1 MAASLTDDL
10 MWIRMDLL
18 APGDGGAAEEGSKG
32 AAAGEAAAE
41 EEDSANAPMVTVDNE
56 EDGQRCRGDGGG
68 AGGGCGGSGGS
79 TGRRC

>member
-1 MAASLTDDL
+1 MVAASLMTL
-10 MWIRMDLL
+10 MRTRMDLL
-18 APGDGGAAEEGSKG
+18 APGDGGAAEEGGGG
-32 AAAGEAAAE
+32 AAAGEAAAA
-41 EEDSANAPMVTVDNE
+41 EDAANAPIVTIDNE